1 MEDSEDLGLLQIN
14 LAEYLYETCK
24 QSDGAIDLLCTARNS
39 VKSDVLKMRA
49 TVLLARFQHDK
60 DIDAKQ
66 RAVAE
71 LADALECLVPQMDD
85 HFYEIEAHSIAA
97 SLNIYLG
104 RYDEGRERLAYRR
117 Q

>member
-1 MEDSEDLGLLQIN
+1 
-14 LAEYLYETCK
+14 
-24 QSDGAIDLLCTARNS
+24 
-39 VKSDVLKMRA
+39 
-49 TVLLARFQHDK
+49 
-60 DIDAKQ
+60 
-66 RAVAE
+66 VAE

-104 RYDEGRERLAYRR
+104 RYDEGRERLASRR